1 MLPQCIP
8 TLYWYG
14 AEQAEMEQIY
24 QAHQQALE
32 ATGFQLQVLS
42 DHKALFQAVT
52 STQRKNHGQ
61 FSPAIFLL
69 SAHLKGALSL
79 IARLRAQDPYVP
91 LVIVQSVW
99 DEATLLPFLYGG
111 VDAYC
116 IGTDSPELWA
126 AKFSSL
132 LRRIRVSVPMLDVT
146 KVSSAKSFSPPDPMW
161 ALANEGWQLFSPDG
175 RSITLTSTERFLLLE
190 LCRQPDKRASH
201 QQLLRALNDGEEDT
215 SDPVIAHNR
224 LGVIISRLKRKGSLE
239 GVAIPIRSVHKW
251 GYMFSAPVCIE

>member
-1 MLPQCIP
+1 MLAQCIP

-14 AEQAEMEQIY
+14 AEQAEMDETY
-24 QAHQQALE
+24 LDHQHALE
-32 ATGFQLQVLS
+32 ATGFHLQVLS
-42 DHKALFQAVT
+42 DHKALFHAVS
-52 STQRKNHGQ
+52 STPRQNNVQ

-69 SAHLKGALSL
+69 SAHLKDALSL

-126 AKFSSL
+126 AKLSSL
-132 LRRIRVSVPMLDVT
+132 LRRIRVSAPMAGVMN
-146 KVSSAKSFSPPDPMW
+146 SALTESPSQSELMW
-161 ALANEGWQLFSPDG
+161 VLADGGWQLFSPEG
-175 RSITLTSTERFLLLE
+175 RSMTLTSTERLLLLA
-190 LCRQPDKRASH
+190 LCQQSDKRASH
-201 QQLLRALNDGEEDT
+201 QQLLRALNGGEEDT

-239 GVAIPIRSVHKW
+239 GVTIPIRSVHKW
-251 GYMFSAPVCIE
+251 GYMFSAPVRIE

>member
-1 MLPQCIP
+1 MLAQCIP

-14 AEQAEMEQIY
+14 AQQAELEQVY
-24 QAHQQALE
+24 LAHQQALE
-32 ATGFQLQVLS
+32 AAGFHLQVLA
-42 DHKALFQAVT
+42 DHKALFQAVAAT
-52 STQRKNHGQ
+52 KGQ
-61 FSPAIFLL
+61 NGAQLSPAVFLL
-69 SAHLKGALSL
+69 SAHLKGVLSL
-79 IARLRAQDPYVP
+79 VACLRAQDPYVP

-99 DEATLLPFLYGG
+99 DESALLPFLYGG

-116 IGTDSPELWA
+116 IGTDSSELWV
-126 AKFSSL
+126 AKLSSL
-132 LRRIRVSVPMLDVT
+132 LRRIRLSLPTPSAVID
-146 KVSSAKSFSPPDPMW
+146 SSFKSSPQPDPMW

-201 QQLLRALNDGEEDT
+201 QQLLRALNGGKEDT

-251 GYMFSAPVCIE
+251 GYMFSAPVRIE

>member
-1 MLPQCIP
+1 MLAQCIP

-14 AEQAEMEQIY
+14 AEQTELEEIY
-24 QAHQQALE
+24 LDHQHTLE

-42 DHKALFQAVT
+42 DHKALFQAVS
-52 STQRKNHGQ
+52 STQTQNHGQ

-79 IARLRAQDPYVP
+79 IARLRAQDPYVT

-146 KVSSAKSFSPPDPMW
+146 KISSAKSFSPSEPMW
-161 ALANEGWQLFSPDG
+161 VLANEGWQLFSPDG

-201 QQLLRALNDGEEDT
+201 QQLLRALNGGKEDT

-224 LGVIISRLKRKGSLE
+224 LGVVISRLKRKGSSE

-251 GYMFSAPVCIE
+251 GYMFSASVRFE